1 MGQDGIP
8 VSLAMIIASAILGAL
23 LLVGMLL
30 LGLFQS

>member
-23 LLVGMLL
+23 LLIGMLL
-30 LGLFQS
+30 LGLFLS